1 MDPAAPVITVGGKK
15 IIASGV
21 VVVLPGEAVE
31 ITPLPGIVSPRV
43 RVVFEKQNGAAY
55 RMEGKVDGD
64 LLTLYLYNFNNP
76 IGISPLQPM
85 LIGKAED
92 RIIWMSYIVH
102 AVGSDAAAT
111 RLFSYTISSSPASEA
126 VPA

>member
-1 MDPAAPVITVGGKK
+1 MMDPAPVITVGGRK

-43 RVVFEKQNGAAY
+43 RVVFEKENSAAY

-64 LLTLYLYNFNNP
+64 LLTLHLFNFNNP

-85 LIGKAED
+85 LIGRTDD
-92 RIIWMSYIVH
+92 RMIWMSYIVH
-102 AVGSDAAAT
+102 AVGSDNAAT
-111 RLFSYTISSSPASEA
+111 RLFSYTISSSLVSEFA
-126 VPA
+126 P